1 MDIIISSNVTSSGN
15 EIAEHIAHLTLK
27 SITPTQI
34 YSHVVEKRLNFKT
47 EKSCQI
53 LFFFSSEARGIR
65 DQFQVEILQDQAQL
79 MLNDYIMTRQ
89 TSNKYRFG
97 KLLLLLP
104 MLRTLS
110 PRAVEDVFFRQ
121 TIGSI
126 PIERLL
132 CDMFKCQVKN
142 KIYLFC

>member
-1 MDIIISSNVTSSGN
+1 MTNNGFSLDANGGDRSSLIAAQLRLVHDVISRLDANRVDTT
-15 EIAEHIAHLTLK
+15 EYACLK
-27 SITPTQI
+27 AL
-34 YSHVVEKRLNFKT
+34 VLFKP
-47 EKSCQI
+47 
-53 LFFFSSEARGIR
+53 EARGIR

-79 MLNDYIMTRQ
+79 MLNDYIMTQQ

-104 MLRTLS
+104 VLRTLS
-110 PRAVEDVFFRQ
+110 PRAVEDVFFRR

-132 CDMFKCQVKN
+132 CDMFKSS
-142 KIYLFC
+142 

>member
-1 MDIIISSNVTSSGN
+1 MWSKNVSMSK
-15 EIAEHIAHLTLK
+15 LK
-27 SITPTQI
+27 
-34 YSHVVEKRLNFKT
+34 
-47 EKSCQI
+47 KSCHI

-79 MLNDYIMTRQ
+79 MLNDYIMTQQ

-110 PRAVEDVFFRQ
+110 PRAVEDVFFRR

-132 CDMFKCQVKN
+132 CDMFKSS
-142 KIYLFC
+142 